1 MTSRCRLPSRLAR
14 VASLLLVACAACSR
28 TPPAATQPSKPVS
41 QVVESGPVK
50 LTVSVPR
57 DEVIVGDKFPF
68 TVDVIAEPG
77 VTVMMPVIKESL
89 DKFEVSDARTPPD
102 IPDGAKRRWTHTY
115 NLRTLE
121 TGELQIPPLTLKFG
135 DGRNAKPGE
144 ITPIDNELTTE
155 PVFIHVASL
164 MTGEFDP
171 TNFRDIKGAVEVPL
185 DRSSMFWRI
194 ALGSVIV
201 LGTLAALWLMWRR
214 RAAAPVFVPPP
225 LPPDVWAS
233 RELDRLAAENLVA
246 RGDFHGFFYRL
257 SLIARQY
264 IERRFGI
271 MAAEQTT
278 DEFLREVRTNPV
290 LNDDQRTLLS
300 RFLRLA
306 DMVKFA
312 KLQPQP
318 GESEEVFAAARNF
331 VQQTAPR
338 DDEVCPSSTASEHT
352 MTAEAAA

>member
-1 MTSRCRLPSRLAR
+1 MLMLM
-14 VASLLLVACAACSR
+14 ASLTGGCSR
-28 TPPAATQPSKPVS
+28 SQPAATQPSKPVA
-41 QVVESGPVK
+41 QTIERGPVQF
-50 LTVSVPR
+50 TISVPK
-57 DEVIVGDKFPF
+57 DEIIVGDKFPL
-68 TVDVIAEPG
+68 TVEVIAEPG
-77 VTVMMPVIKESL
+77 VTVTMPIVKEAL
-89 DKFEVSDARTPPD
+89 GKFEVSEPRTPPD
-102 IPDGAKRRWTHTY
+102 IPDGARRRWTHTY

-121 TGELQIPPLTLKFG
+121 TGEVKIPALTMKFG
-135 DGRNAKPGE
+135 DARNAKPGE
-144 ITPIDNELTTE
+144 PVPIDNELSTE
-155 PVFIHVASL
+155 PLFLHVASL

-171 TNFRDIKGAVEVPL
+171 YNFRDIKGAVDVPV
-185 DRSSMFWRI
+185 S
-194 ALGSVIV
+194 
-201 LGTLAALWLMWRR
+201 
-214 RAAAPVFVPPP
+214 RAATWWKYAAGTAFLLALIAAAWLLLKRRGTRPVVAPPP
-225 LPPDVWAS
+225 LPPHVWAL
-233 RELDRLAAENLVA
+233 RELDRLAAENLVSH
-246 RGDFHGFFYRL
+246 GEFHAFFFRL

-338 DDEVCPSSTASEHT
+338 MDALSISNDHSNHSQTAG
-352 MTAEAAA
+352 AVA

>member
-1 MTSRCRLPSRLAR
+1 VTALRTITHRIAR
-14 VASLLLVACAACSR
+14 VASLLVALIAGCSR
-28 TPPAATQPSKPVS
+28 TQPAATQPAKPVA
-41 QVVESGPVK
+41 QTAERGPVK
-50 LTVSVPR
+50 FTVSVPR
-57 DEVIVGDKFPF
+57 DELVVGEKFPL
-68 TVDVIAEPG
+68 TVEVVAEPG
-77 VTVMMPVIKESL
+77 VTVSMPVVKEAL
-89 DKFEVSDARTPPD
+89 GKFEVSSPRTPPD
-102 IPDGAKRRWTHTY
+102 IPDGADRRWTHTY
-115 NLRTLE
+115 DLRTLE
-121 TGELQIPPLTLKFG
+121 TGEHQIPALTMKFG
-135 DGRNAKPGE
+135 DARNAKPGE
-144 ITPIDNELTTE
+144 SVPIDNELSTE
-155 PVFIHVASL
+155 PLFVHVASL

-171 TNFRDIKGAVEVPL
+171 YNFRDIKGAVDVPTNEPPAWL
-185 DRSSMFWRI
+185 KYVIGAVGLGVVILILWMLRRHRSRKP
-194 ALGSVIV
+194 V
-201 LGTLAALWLMWRR
+201 
-214 RAAAPVFVPPP
+214 AAPPPVPAH
-225 LPPDVWAS
+225 VWAMQ
-233 RELDRLAAENLVA
+233 ELDRLAAENLVS
-246 RGDFHGFFYRL
+246 RGEFHAFFFRL

-338 DDEVCPSSTASEHT
+338 ADQASTGGSASNLPQ
-352 MTAEAAA
+352 TAEAAA